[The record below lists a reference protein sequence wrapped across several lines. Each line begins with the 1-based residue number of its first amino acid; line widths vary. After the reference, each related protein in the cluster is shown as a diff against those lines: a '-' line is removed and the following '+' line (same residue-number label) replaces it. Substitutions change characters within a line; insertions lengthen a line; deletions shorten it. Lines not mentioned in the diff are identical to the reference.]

1 MEEHELREISTQAAK
16 AQKLLED
23 ETFKGAINSVRSAIF
38 ERWEACS
45 IEDKES
51 AHELK
56 LMLKLLNDLRGNLE
70 MAVHNG
76 RMAANELNI
85 DKSLLRKIRER
96 TRIF

>member
-1 MEEHELREISTQAAK
+1 MEEHELREISTRAAK
-16 AQKLLED
+16 AEKLLQD
-23 ETFKGAINSVRSAIF
+23 ETFSGAFNSVRAAIF
-38 ERWEACS
+38 ERWESCS

-56 LMLKLLNDLRGNLE
+56 VMLKLLNDLRGNIE

-85 DKSLLRKIRER
+85 DKNLLRKIKDR

>member
-1 MEEHELREISTQAAK
+1 MEEYELREISTQAAK
-16 AQKLLED
+16 AEKLLQD
-23 ETFKGAINSVRSAIF
+23 ETFVGAFNSVRSAIF
-38 ERWEACS
+38 ERWETCG
-45 IEDKES
+45 IEDKQT

-56 LMLKLLNDLRGNLE
+56 LMLKLLNDLKGNLE

-85 DKSLLRKIRER
+85 DKSLLQRIKDR